1 MCLIIHNPKAKQIP
15 FDYIDSALC
24 MNPDGFGIFYHDT
37 GEIVYSMNEPE
48 IEQLLDTGRPYTAHF
63 RYATSGPV
71 SKANCHPFHIDDT
84 YALMMNG
91 TIERLVS
98 KSSVDT
104 LELCKILNGLSE
116 EKILAVLRTYPA
128 RFALLN
134 KKTGQ
139 ATVVNR
145 DLWHKKGGAL
155 YSKDNCFDSWQCG
168 SSYGKYKPLSV
179 GKYKPLSVGNYSS
192 IKPEDPDT
200 WPDDIEEWAAY
211 TGYDGSAP
219 DDDAYD
225 VAPDGS
231 LLLASGQQTTTV
243 AVYGT
248 LKKGHGNHRLLAKS
262 KFVGAGTTSMAYPMI
277 QSGIPY
283 VIDEA
288 GKGNRITVEVY
299 RVTADE
305 LRALDSLEG
314 HPDWYVRR
322 QKSVQ
327 LATGGTVSAWIYVI
341 PAEKGKALTGMDW
354 RKEKLLSEYTG
365 K

>member
-71 SKANCHPFHIDDT
+71 SKANCHPFNIDDT

-139 ATVVNR
+139 AIVVNR

-155 YSKDNCFDSWQCG
+155 YSKDNCFDSWHYG
-168 SSYGKYKPLSV
+168 NSY
-179 GKYKPLSVGNYSS
+179 GKYKPLSVGNYST
-192 IKPEDPDT
+192 IKPEDPYT
-200 WPDDIEEWAAY
+200 WPTDDDEWAAY
-211 TGYDGSAP
+211 AGYDEIAP

-225 VAPDGS
+225 VAADGS

-248 LKKGHGNHRLLAKS
+248 LKKGHGNHRLLSKS

-299 RVTADE
+299 RVTAAE
-305 LRALDSLEG
+305 LRSLDALEG
-314 HPDWYVRR
+314 HPEWYVRR

-341 PAEKGKALTGMDW
+341 PVEKAVSLTGMAW
-354 RKEKLLSEYTG
+354 RNEELISCFTG

>member
-1 MCLIIHNPKAKQIP
+1 MCLIIHNPKAKTIP
-15 FDYIDSALC
+15 LDYIDAAMC

-37 GEIVYSMNEPE
+37 AEIVYSMSEVE

-71 SKANCHPFHIDDT
+71 SKANCHPFDIDDT

-98 KSSVDT
+98 KKSVDT

-116 EKILAVLRTYPA
+116 AKILDVLRTYPA

-134 KKTGQ
+134 KKSGE
-139 ATVVNR
+139 AIIVNR
-145 DLWHKKGGAL
+145 DLWHKRGGAL
-155 YSKDNCFDSWQCG
+155 YSKDNCFDVWPSTN
-168 SSYGKYKPLSV
+168 SY

-192 IKPEDPDT
+192 IKPEDPYT
-200 WPDDIEEWAAY
+200 WPTDDDEWAAY
-211 TGYDGSAP
+211 ANDEPEAP
-219 DDDAYD
+219 DDSTYD
-225 VAPDGS
+225 VATDGS

-248 LKKGHGNHRLLAKS
+248 LKSGHSNHRLLAKS
-262 KFVGAGTTSMAYPMI
+262 KFLGAGVTAMAYPMI

-288 GKGNRITVEVY
+288 GKGHRITVQVY
-299 RVTADE
+299 RVTAAE
-305 LRALDSLEG
+305 LKALDGLEG
-314 HPDWYVRR
+314 HPYWYVRK
-322 QKSVQ
+322 QKTVQ
-327 LATGGTVSAWIYVI
+327 LATGGTVTAWIYVI
-341 PAEKGKALTGMDW
+341 PSDTATSLTGMDW
-354 RKEKLLSEYTG
+354 RTEPLLSCYTG
-365 K
+365 R